1 MRKVNPLPSV
11 ETVECMFLKYDEDA
25 RFREQV
31 GLLIRALRSDLESVK
46 EVAVVQLSLFGP
58 KAIPYLTSALSRAL
72 VETSSE
78 TYEGSN
84 PEEAINGIV
93 RVLAIIRDSVPISD
107 IANALPRPEAVEAL
121 AKIGNNKALEAV
133 IAGMPK
139 WYDEYA
145 RARKLRE
152 DYGSA
157 GCKLKPIDDF
167 VRKIFGYF
175 GEEGKKGLQTA
186 LHEGNNETKDTVA
199 KILAALGEPDLI
211 PALLE
216 ALENVNFSTKA
227 EAARAL
233 HKLKARE
240 AVPKMVT
247 ELLKIQDC
255 VHSSS
260 RKAENKWQYA
270 YRDLA
275 EAVLELGSVDDWML
289 ISFHR
294 PKVPKV
300 DYYGYGY
307 GKPNFNAAIINSGE
321 RAVPGLTKLL
331 QASDPDIQ
339 RDAAEMIAKIKRG
352 KKENPSPFY

>member
-1 MRKVNPLPSV
+1 MRKVNPLSSV

-31 GLLIRALRSDLESVK
+31 GLLICALRSDLDSVK

-58 KAIPYLTSALSRAL
+58 KAIPYLTSALSRAF
-72 VETSSE
+72 VETSSSR
-78 TYEGSN
+78 YERSN

-93 RVLAIIRDSVPISD
+93 RVLGIIGDSVPISD

-139 WYDEYA
+139 WYDEYVKMRAHA
-145 RARKLRE
+145 RPTDRL
-152 DYGSA
+152 SV
-157 GCKLKPIDDF
+157 CKLKPIDDF

-186 LHEGNNETKDTVA
+186 LHEGNNETKDTVV

-233 HKLKARE
+233 HKLKVRE
-240 AVPKMVT
+240 AVPKMVA
-247 ELLKIQDC
+247 ELLKTQDY

-260 RKAENKWQYA
+260 RKAENKWQDA
-270 YRDLA
+270 YRALA

-294 PKVPKV
+294 TKVPEV
-300 DYYGYGY
+300 DYYGYGCR
-307 GKPNFNAAIINSGE
+307 KPNFNAAIINSGE

-339 RDAAEMIAKIKRG
+339 RDAEEMIAKIKRG
-352 KKENPSPFY
+352 KK

>member
-1 MRKVNPLPSV
+1 
-11 ETVECMFLKYDEDA
+11 MFLKYDEDA

-31 GLLIRALRSDLESVK
+31 GLLIRALRSDLASVK

-58 KAIPYLTSALSRAL
+58 KAIPYLTSALSRAF
-72 VETSSE
+72 VETSSSR
-78 TYEGSN
+78 YERSN

-93 RVLAIIRDSVPISD
+93 RVLGIIGDSVPISD

-139 WYDEYA
+139 WYDKYVN
-145 RARKLRE
+145 KLRR
-152 DYGSA
+152 YGSA
-157 GCKLKPIDDF
+157 GCELEPIDDF
-167 VRKIFGYF
+167 VRKIFGCF

-186 LHEGNNETKDTVA
+186 LHEGNTETKDTVA

-247 ELLKIQDC
+247 ELLKTQDY

-260 RKAENKWQYA
+260 RKAENKWQDA
-270 YRDLA
+270 CRALA

-289 ISFHR
+289 ISSHR
-294 PKVPKV
+294 PKVN
-300 DYYGYGY
+300 YY

-321 RAVPGLTKLL
+321 RAVLGLTKLL

>member
-1 MRKVNPLPSV
+1 MRKVNPLSSV

-58 KAIPYLTSALSRAL
+58 KAIPYLTSALSRAF
-72 VETSSE
+72 VETSSLR
-78 TYEGSN
+78 YERSN

-93 RVLAIIRDSVPISD
+93 RVLGIIGDSVPISD

-139 WYDEYA
+139 WYDKYDEYV
-145 RARKLRE
+145 KLRE
-152 DYGSA
+152 YGSA
-157 GCKLKPIDDF
+157 GCELEPIDDF
-167 VRKIFGYF
+167 VRKIFGCF

-186 LHEGNNETKDTVA
+186 LHEGNKETKDTVA
-199 KILAALGEPDLI
+199 KILAALGEPDFI

-260 RKAENKWQYA
+260 RKAKNKWQYA

-294 PKVPKV
+294 PEVPQV
-300 DYYGYGY
+300 DYYGYGSQ
-307 GKPNFNAAIINSGE
+307 KPKFNAAIINSGE

-352 KKENPSPFY
+352 EKENPSPFY

>member
-1 MRKVNPLPSV
+1 MRKVNPLSSV
-11 ETVECMFLKYDEDA
+11 EKVERMFLKYDEDA

-31 GLLIRALRSDLESVK
+31 GLLIRALRSPFESVK

-58 KAIPYLTSALSRAL
+58 KAIPYLTSALSRAF
-72 VETSSE
+72 VETSSSE
-78 TYEGSN
+78 YEGSN

-93 RVLAIIRDSVPISD
+93 RVLGIIGDSAPISD

-139 WYDEYA
+139 WYDEYGEYDEYDEYP

-152 DYGSA
+152 YGNA
-157 GCKLKPIDDF
+157 GCELEPIDNF

-247 ELLKIQDC
+247 ELLKTQDY

-260 RKAENKWQYA
+260 RKAENKWQDA
-270 YRDLA
+270 YRNLA

-294 PKVPKV
+294 PEVPEV
-300 DYYGYGY
+300 DYYGYGSR
-307 GKPNFNAAIINSGE
+307 KPNFNAAIINSGE

-352 KKENPSPFY
+352 R

>member
-1 MRKVNPLPSV
+1 
-11 ETVECMFLKYDEDA
+11 MFLKYDEDA
-25 RFREQV
+25 RFQEQV
-31 GLLIRALRSDLESVK
+31 GLLIRALRSDLASVK

-58 KAIPYLTSALSRAL
+58 KAIPYLTSALSRAF
-72 VETSSE
+72 VETSSSR
-78 TYEGSN
+78 YERSN

-93 RVLAIIRDSVPISD
+93 RVLGIIGDSVPISD

-139 WYDEYA
+139 WYDEYDEYV
-145 RARKLRE
+145 KLRE
-152 DYGSA
+152 YGSA
-157 GCKLKPIDDF
+157 GCELEPIDDF
-167 VRKIFGYF
+167 VRKIFGCF

-186 LHEGNNETKDTVA
+186 LHEGNKETKDTVA

-247 ELLKIQDC
+247 ELLKTQDY

-260 RKAENKWQYA
+260 RKAENKWQDA
-270 YRDLA
+270 YRALA

-307 GKPNFNAAIINSGE
+307 GKPNFNAAIIKSGE

-352 KKENPSPFY
+352 KKKNPSPFY